1 MCSEK
6 AEEHQDRNQASCVD
20 SHPLNYSYL
29 QLTVSLA
36 TQTEHIRDPLLELS
50 LVLGPQVS
58 LGHCERWHWTNGSL
72 KVNRA
77 LVGKNLPVM
86 HGTQETRFPS
96 LGWEDPLEEEMATH
110 SSTLVW
116 RIRWTEEH
124 GGLQSMGS
132 QMSWLSNW
140 KSIAV
145 TWTWFLQ
152 SIFIQV
158 LFQSLSYQVLYS
170 VGYQEQTVDP
180 IKKSQ
185 DEALCFGQGLHM
197 GLMTP
202 GLCLMMRILCS
213 LQRRDM

>member
-1 MCSEK
+1 MNNLIFSVAK
-6 AEEHQDRNQASCVD
+6 SPVGTHLLRVLSSPVSAS
-20 SHPLNYSYL
+20 
-29 QLTVSLA
+29 A
-36 TQTEHIRDPLLELS
+36 
-50 LVLGPQVS
+50 
-58 LGHCERWHWTNGSL
+58 
-72 KVNRA
+72 
-77 LVGKNLPVM
+77 
-86 HGTQETRFPS
+86 PS
-96 LGWEDPLEEEMATH
+96 LNCFQLFATLWTIAHQVPLSTEF

-116 RIRWTEEH
+116 RIPWTEEH